1 MNIMSAPGQYGP
13 QTIIP
18 QQLTEGINL
27 SKKEFASAGIVVRNI
42 AKKTGEGKY
51 TDESVL
57 VNEFKSQ
64 MRQVFDVRVLFEELK
79 PKDSTQKMFTK
90 IIACRFAKK
99 RPLIYLVYETE
110 NKSWFVL
117 DEKRFDPFSLDG
129 CPFLG
134 VNI

>member
-1 MNIMSAPGQYGP
+1 MNIMAPGQYGP
-13 QTIIP
+13 QTIMP

-27 SKKEFASAGIVVRNI
+27 SKKEFASVGIVVRNV
-42 AKKTGEGKY
+42 AKKNGEGKY

-64 MRQVFDVRVLFEELK
+64 MRQAFDVRVLFEDLK
-79 PKDSTQKMFTK
+79 PKDPTQKMITK
-90 IIACRFAKK
+90 IVACRFAKK

-110 NKSWFVL
+110 EKSWFVL
-117 DEKRFDPFSLDG
+117 DEKRFDPFSQDG

>member
-1 MNIMSAPGQYGP
+1 MNIRAPGQYGP
-13 QTIIP
+13 QTIVP

-27 SKKEFASAGIVVRNI
+27 SKKEFASVGIVVRNV
-42 AKKTGEGKY
+42 AKKNGEGKY

-64 MRQVFDVRVLFEELK
+64 MRQVFDVRVLFEDLK
-79 PKDSTQKMFTK
+79 PKDPTQKMITK

-110 NKSWFVL
+110 EKSWFVL
-117 DEKRFDPFSLDG
+117 DEKRFDPFSQDG